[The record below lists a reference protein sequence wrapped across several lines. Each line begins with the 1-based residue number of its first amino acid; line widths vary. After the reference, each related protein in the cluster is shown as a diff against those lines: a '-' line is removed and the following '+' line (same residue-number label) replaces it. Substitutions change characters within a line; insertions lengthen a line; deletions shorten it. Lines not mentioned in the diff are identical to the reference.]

1 MISSQKKM
9 AASKLGAS
17 SKAKKMLQ
25 KVDKEYENIKQE
37 LSSKARKKRAAQERG
52 EEPEAQFES

>member
-1 MISSQKKM
+1 M